1 MDNITIND
9 KLGVVKV
16 ERAARCRTNIGDSV
30 SVSFTIDYMGCTV
43 ADIVEWATSTKVIAG
58 QRAWEKYS
66 PSELKEKVHGKTFHA
81 SSIGQKIVSDKEL
94 AQRLGKDRL
103 LKMIS
108 EMEELEET
116 E

>member
-1 MDNITIND
+1 MDITTSD
-9 KLGVVKV
+9 RLGIIKV
-16 ERAARCRTNIGDSV
+16 ERAAKCRTSSGDSI
-30 SVSFTIDYMGCTV
+30 SVSFTIDYTGCSV
-43 ADIVEWATSTKVIAG
+43 GDLVEWATSTKVIAG

-94 AQRLGKDRL
+94 AQRLGKERL
-103 LKMIS
+103 LKMIAQ
-108 EMEELEET
+108 MEELEET